1 MKKKTIPLR
10 DRSGSTPTSK
20 DSLRAS
26 ANCPGAGDRPSD
38 AKAADSDSP
47 RTARQTEPVR
57 LPGVRDRP
65 LSREDRQMLT
75 LIVNGFTDKEMAG
88 YLCLSESTIRRRVAG
103 IRAKLGAANRF
114 ELVLVA
120 VDGLEG

>member
-1 MKKKTIPLR
+1 
-10 DRSGSTPTSK
+10 
-20 DSLRAS
+20 
-26 ANCPGAGDRPSD
+26 
-38 AKAADSDSP
+38 
-47 RTARQTEPVR
+47 
-57 LPGVRDRP
+57 
-65 LSREDRQMLT
+65 MLT